1 MLLTLI
7 TILGY
12 PEWFTHFSS
21 PQPSPP
27 ELNSEFWHPLVFSMG
42 FLGAAEGI
50 WQMASPHPSPP
61 CPKLHFLCSSLF
73 CSSLVPPS
81 VSQFPAGTSMGA
93 LGGVWSMPRPRV
105 GSVNAGGSQE
115 LSDLSAPSLM
125 RLKRCWRSSVL
136 QCKQRV
142 VFQCEEQHKLPS
154 PGGTTGFYDS
164 VLSQFLLQPI
174 NWDKVWSAHWEWRE
188 GSPWW
193 DWPPP
198 DILGI

>member
-93 LGGVWSMPRPRV
+93 LGGFGPCQDPGWAQLMLV
-105 GSVNAGGSQE
+105 GIRNSQISLHPLWWGWRDAGGAQCC
-115 LSDLSAPSLM
+115 SASRGLCFSV
-125 RLKRCWRSSVL
+125 KSSINYLHLVEPL
-136 QCKQRV
+136 AFMTQFYHNFFC
-142 VFQCEEQHKLPS
+142 S
-154 PGGTTGFYDS
+154 P
-164 VLSQFLLQPI
+164 
-174 NWDKVWSAHWEWRE
+174 
-188 GSPWW
+188 
-193 DWPPP
+193 
-198 DILGI
+198 